1 MKSKLK
7 PIARWL
13 QRRML
18 FLSGM
23 VESDLEN
30 IGVALEEEA
39 EEQEGQLEDE
49 DDEQLNEF
57 ARLELGLTYN
67 I

>member
-1 MKSKLK
+1 
-7 PIARWL
+7 
-13 QRRML
+13 ML